1 MKEGEVD
8 LKSITEEAKIENIAV
23 ITDFVNSIL
32 EANGC
37 SAKVHIAID
46 EIFGNIA
53 YYAYTPKTGEAT
65 VQVEIKNFPE
75 RLELTFI
82 DKGIPYNPLE
92 NKDPDVTLDI
102 EKRKI
107 GGLGI
112 FLVKEMM
119 DEVSYEYA
127 DGKNIL
133 KLKKNL

>member
-1 MKEGEVD
+1 M
-8 LKSITEEAKIENIAV
+8 KSITEEAKIENIAV

-37 SAKVHIAID
+37 SAKVQMEIDIAID

-102 EKRKI
+102 EEKKNRE
-107 GGLGI
+107 GLGI

>member
-1 MKEGEVD
+1 MKEMTIPATV
-8 LKSITEEAKIENIAV
+8 ENIEKV
-23 ITDFVNSIL
+23 TDFVNGQL
-32 EANGC
+32 EEIDCPIKAQMQID
-37 SAKVHIAID
+37 IAID

>member
-1 MKEGEVD
+1 MLAEG
-8 LKSITEEAKIENIAV
+8 KIIE
-23 ITDFVNSIL
+23 TL
-32 EANGC
+32 
-37 SAKVHIAID
+37 
-46 EIFGNIA
+46 
-53 YYAYTPKTGEAT
+53 
-65 VQVEIKNFPE
+65 KNFPE

-127 DGKNIL
+127 DGQNIL
-133 KLKKNL
+133 KIKKNL

>member
-1 MKEGEVD
+1 MDV
-8 LKSITEEAKIENIAV
+8 LQS
-23 ITDFVNSIL
+23 TDGDRYCDRWDIWQYCL
-32 EANGC
+32 LC
-37 SAKVHIAID
+37 L
-46 EIFGNIA
+46 
-53 YYAYTPKTGEAT
+53 YAKTGEAT

-127 DGKNIL
+127 DGKIYWN
-133 KLKKNL
+133 

>member
-1 MKEGEVD
+1 M
-8 LKSITEEAKIENIAV
+8 KSITEEAKIENIAV

-37 SAKVHIAID
+37 SAKVQMEIDIAID

-65 VQVEIKNFPE
+65 VQ
-75 RLELTFI
+75 ELTFI

>member
-1 MKEGEVD
+1 M
-8 LKSITEEAKIENIAV
+8 KSITEEAKIENIAV

-37 SAKVHIAID
+37 SAKVQMEIDIAID

-53 YYAYTPKTGEAT
+53 YYVYTPKTGEAT

-127 DGKNIL
+127 DGQNIL
-133 KLKKNL
+133 KIKKNL